1 MTVPEAGLL
10 GGDVQGVDA
19 DIKSF
24 STNIQLVP
32 EEILLRIC
40 KGPLKTFVQTC
51 QDEQ

>member
-1 MTVPEAGLL
+1 MTVPEAGLV
-10 GGDVQGVDA
+10 GGGIQDVNA
-19 DIKSF
+19 DIKAF

-51 QDEQ
+51 QNEQ